1 MSEPLPMLR
10 DFSDRITPMLVK
22 EMRQGLRTRFFTLA
36 LMLFH
41 LVLVTLMLG
50 LLWGQYKEDVHE
62 LFRGVTGLTLLLFLP
77 LRGFDALLRE
87 SKNGTLDVLR
97 LAGVSSFRLVYGKW
111 AALYSQTLLFACSLL
126 PYMIARY
133 QLGGVE
139 IVPECLALAL
149 VLIGSAII
157 TAAYVAYSSVSS
169 IWTRLIAGGVS
180 SLGVWL
186 VAVYCAVITSRF
198 GSPELM
204 SQLSNLQLWQ
214 TAALI
219 LGVLVLVGYL
229 VFVFI
234 SLGAS
239 RIPDSGENHSTRKRM
254 TALVLHTFLTSIG
267 MVLVLVSKRGEYG
280 WVFMPALLLTLTT
293 SMDVM
298 TEAMPTQ
305 SSVVRPFLGQSGWRS
320 LFGRLLYPG
329 WVSGVWFS
337 VLLVLMTLSIYG
349 VVILKEGFTAR
360 NNDEGFWVALAVLSL
375 PFVPVCFSVRHDN
388 RFARWWNSQ
397 ALLALMGGMIIIVV
411 EAARFRDFAW
421 VGIVT
426 PLTSLFASVVA
437 LSSHEM
443 PQWAGV
449 SGLCWMVLTAF
460 IATREKRQYRVLETQ
475 ARKDL
480 SHAKN
485 S

>member
-1 MSEPLPMLR
+1 MNMVLLSLR
-10 DFSDRITPMLVK
+10 DFSDSFTPMLVK

-41 LVLVTLMLG
+41 LVLITLMLG
-50 LLWGQYKEDVHE
+50 MAWSENLDDAHE
-62 LFRGVTGLTLLLFLP
+62 MFRAVVGLTLLVFLP

-87 SKNGTLDVLR
+87 SRGGTLDMLR

-111 AALYSQTLLFACSLL
+111 AALFSQTLLFVCSIM

-133 QLGGVE
+133 QFGGVE
-139 IVPECLALAL
+139 IVPECLALIL
-149 VLIGSAII
+149 VVIGSAII

-180 SLGVWL
+180 SLAVWI
-186 VAVYCAVITSRF
+186 VAVYCMQITSSYGAPRVMNK
-198 GSPELM
+198 LA
-204 SQLSNLQLWQ
+204 NLKVWQ
-214 TAALI
+214 IEILI
-219 LGVLVLVGYL
+219 LGLLVLVSYW

-254 TALVLHTFLTSIG
+254 VALLMHTFLTVIG
-267 MVLVLVSKRGEYG
+267 IVLVLVSKRGNYD
-280 WVFMPALLLTLTT
+280 WVFMPALLLTITT
-293 SMDVM
+293 AMDVM
-298 TEAMPTQ
+298 TEAMPSQ
-305 SSVVRPFLGQSGWRS
+305 CSVVRPFLGQSGWKS
-320 LFGRLLYPG
+320 QFGRLLYPG

-337 VLLVLMTLSIYG
+337 LLLVVMSLSIYG
-349 VVILKEGFTAR
+349 VVILKEGFMAR
-360 NNDEGFWVALAVLSL
+360 NNDECFWLALAVLSL
-375 PFVPVCFSVRHDN
+375 PFVPVSFSVRYDN

-397 ALLALMGGMIIIVV
+397 ALLVLMGGMIVIVV
-411 EAARFRDFAW
+411 EAVRLRDFAW
-421 VGIVT
+421 GGIVT
-426 PLTSLFASVVA
+426 PLTSLFAASVANNSDKV
-437 LSSHEM
+437 L
-443 PQWAGV
+443 QWAGV
-449 SGLCWMVLTAF
+449 SGLCWMVLAAF
-460 IATREKRQYRVLETQ
+460 ISTREMRQYRVLETQ

>member
-1 MSEPLPMLR
+1 
-10 DFSDRITPMLVK
+10 
-22 EMRQGLRTRFFTLA
+22 
-36 LMLFH
+36 
-41 LVLVTLMLG
+41 
-50 LLWGQYKEDVHE
+50 
-62 LFRGVTGLTLLLFLP
+62 
-77 LRGFDALLRE
+77 
-87 SKNGTLDVLR
+87 
-97 LAGVSSFRLVYGKW
+97 
-111 AALYSQTLLFACSLL
+111 
-126 PYMIARY
+126 
-133 QLGGVE
+133 
-139 IVPECLALAL
+139 VPECLALAL

-198 GSPELM
+198 GAPELM
-204 SQLSNLQLWQ
+204 SQLVKLGLWQ
-214 TAALI
+214 IAALI
-219 LGVLVLVGYL
+219 IGLLVLVSYS

-267 MVLVLVSKRGEYG
+267 MILVLVSKRGEYG
-280 WVFMPALLLTLTT
+280 WVFMPALLLTMIMA
-293 SMDVM
+293 MDVM

-305 SSVVRPFLGQSGWRS
+305 SSVVKPFLNQTGWRR

-329 WVSGVWFS
+329 WVSGVGFS
-337 VLLVLMTLSIYG
+337 LLLVFMTLSIYG
-349 VVILKEGFTAR
+349 VVILKEGFMAN

-375 PFVPVCFSVRHDN
+375 PFVPVCFSVSHES

-411 EAARFRDFAW
+411 KAARFRDFAW
-421 VGIVT
+421 VGIMT
-426 PLTSLFASVVA
+426 PLTSLFAASVA
-437 LSSHEM
+437 SYSHKI
-443 PQWAGV
+443 PLWAGI
-449 SGLCWMVLTAF
+449 SGLCWMALTAF
-460 IATREKRQYRVLETQ
+460 IASGEKWQYRVLETQ

-480 SHAKN
+480 SHAKK